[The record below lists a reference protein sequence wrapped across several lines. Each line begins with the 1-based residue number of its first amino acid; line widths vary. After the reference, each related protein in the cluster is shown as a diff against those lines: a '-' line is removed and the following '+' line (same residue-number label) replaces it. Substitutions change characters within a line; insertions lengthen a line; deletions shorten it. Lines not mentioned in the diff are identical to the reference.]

1 MEDITEY
8 SCEDCEFYDYDEADD
23 SYACR
28 LSLDEDEYSEMLSSR
43 SGRPMTNTKRYASR
57 YDPSGQTIGSSRHT
71 CPEITTGLYN
81 IFGEKHD

>member
-1 MEDITEY
+1 MENITEY

-43 SGRPMTNTKRYASR
+43 SGRCRYYRA
-57 YDPSGQTIGSSRHT
+57 YDEYKTVRKQI
-71 CPEITTGLYN
+71 
-81 IFGEKHD
+81 